1 MAKLKAFRLVDSKI
15 KVCECY
21 YFPQMYMY
29 VYIYIY
35 ICVCVCVFL
44 YIFFCRVAIF
54 MCESKKQF
62 SNSETLSHKHVILKW
77 MKKLENN
84 MLLSAISIP
93 GTHQSSRYL
102 RTRTPMFQAWG
113 LHNQLDAGV
122 RFFDLHVS
130 SDSIKYE
137 SGSVQES
144 ETLIYFLKT
153 MQTFLVKQKK
163 ETLLLRVTPD
173 ESSVPLVTELLSGG
187 KWPVWRDK
195 EIPTLGQARGKIVL
209 IKSSTL
215 ELGIPVHITELNA
228 DMNTKETQMREN
240 IKLASQ
246 KCEQEMMLSYTG
258 ATGESEEPL
267 KIAETLNKQ
276 VDDYLLD
283 LKGDTNRPHCVGI
296 IAMDFPGPKLI
307 QTIINFNGKLGEG
320 SQIVGNSGSNEDVAL
335 PDTSAQDKS
344 QSAGGGE
351 TTSQDKSQ
359 SAGGGET
366 SSQDKSQSAGGG
378 ETSSHEESQSAGGG
392 ETSSHKESQNFITRR
407 ISICWRWRNFI
418 TRRISICWR
427 WRNFITR
434 RISICWRWR
443 NFITRRIS
451 ICWRWRNYIT
461 RRISICWRWRNFIT
475 RRISICWRWRNYI
488 TRRISICWRW
498 RNFITR
504 RISICWR
511 WRNYITRRISICWR
525 WRTTSH
531 EESQS
536 AGGGE
541 TSSHEESQSAGGG
554 ETTSHEE
561 SQSAGGGE
569 TSSHEESQ
577 SAGGGETSSHEE
589 SQSAGGGETSSHEES
604 QSAGGGETTS
614 HEESQS
620 AGGGETTSHEES
632 QSAGGGETTSHEESQ
647 SAGGGETPKQESHSL
662 GEEHHTQHIGH
673 PRKIIKKVNCHK
685 VHARPQ
691 ASPLL

>member
-1 MAKLKAFRLVDSKI
+1 
-15 KVCECY
+15 
-21 YFPQMYMY
+21 
-29 VYIYIY
+29 
-35 ICVCVCVFL
+35 
-44 YIFFCRVAIF
+44 
-54 MCESKKQF
+54 
-62 SNSETLSHKHVILKW
+62 

-102 RTRTPMFQAWG
+102 KTRTPMFQAWG

-173 ESSVPLVTELLSGG
+173 ESSVPLVTQMLSSG

-195 EIPTLGQARGKIVL
+195 EIPTLGQVRGKIVL

-228 DMNTKETQMREN
+228 DMDTKETQMREN

-246 KCEQEMMLSYTG
+246 KCEQEMMLTYTG

-267 KIAETLNKQ
+267 KIAQTLNTQ

-283 LKGDTNRPHCVGI
+283 LKGDTKRPHCVGI
-296 IAMDFPGPKLI
+296 IAMNFPGPKLI
-307 QTIINFNGKLGEG
+307 QTIINFNGKLVEWEG
-320 SQIVGNSGSNEDVAL
+320 DNSDSNQDVAL
-335 PDTSAQDKS
+335 PDTSAQ
-344 QSAGGGE
+344 
-351 TTSQDKSQ
+351 
-359 SAGGGET
+359 
-366 SSQDKSQSAGGG
+366 
-378 ETSSHEESQSAGGG
+378 EESQSAGGG
-392 ETSSHKESQNFITRR
+392 ETS
-407 ISICWRWRNFI
+407 
-418 TRRISICWR
+418 
-427 WRNFITR
+427 
-434 RISICWRWR
+434 
-443 NFITRRIS
+443 
-451 ICWRWRNYIT
+451 
-461 RRISICWRWRNFIT
+461 
-475 RRISICWRWRNYI
+475 
-488 TRRISICWRW
+488 
-498 RNFITR
+498 
-504 RISICWR
+504 
-511 WRNYITRRISICWR
+511 
-525 WRTTSH
+525 SH

-554 ETTSHEE
+554 ETSSHEESQSAGGGETSSHEESQSAGGGESSSHEE

-604 QSAGGGETTS
+604 QSAGGGETSS

-620 AGGGETTSHEES
+620 AGGGETSSHEES
-632 QSAGGGETTSHEESQ
+632 QSAGGGETSSHEESQSAGGGETSSHEESQSAGGGETSSHEESQSAGGGETSSHEESHSFGGGETSSHEESQSAGGGETSSHEESQSAGGGETSSHEESQ

-662 GEEHHTQHIGH
+662 GEEHHTQHVEH

-691 ASPLL
+691 PSPLL

>member
-1 MAKLKAFRLVDSKI
+1 
-15 KVCECY
+15 
-21 YFPQMYMY
+21 
-29 VYIYIY
+29 
-35 ICVCVCVFL
+35 
-44 YIFFCRVAIF
+44 
-54 MCESKKQF
+54 
-62 SNSETLSHKHVILKW
+62 

-392 ETSSHKESQNFITRR
+392 ETSSHKESQSAGGGET
-407 ISICWRWRNFI
+407 SSHEESQSAGGGE
-418 TRRISICWR
+418 TSSHEESQSAGGGE
-427 WRNFITR
+427 T
-434 RISICWRWR
+434 SSHEESQSAGGGE
-443 NFITRRIS
+443 TS
-451 ICWRWRNYIT
+451 
-461 RRISICWRWRNFIT
+461 SHEE
-475 RRISICWRWRNYI
+475 SQ
-488 TRRISICWRW
+488 SAGGGE
-498 RNFITR
+498 
-504 RISICWR
+504 
-511 WRNYITRRISICWR
+511 
-525 WRTTSH
+525 TTSH